1 MPEGRNSSGG
11 DPVIARAIQLIPVL
25 ALVSWAAAGAQPNTL
40 AITGT
45 TVIDVATGGLRQ
57 NTTVVIRSNVIAA
70 VGERLQVP
78 AGSTVVDGRGKF
90 LIPGLWDMHA
100 HHEGTGEASLS
111 LFVANGVTGTRDM
124 GSALDFILPLRQR
137 VSSGQVL
144 GPAIVA
150 AGPILDDAP
159 AAWPFRLRVRTA
171 QEARQTV
178 QMLKRRGVDFVKV
191 HDHTP
196 RDAYF
201 AIADEAKRQ
210 GLPFAGH
217 VPPAVTI
224 AEAVEAGQKSI
235 EHLANFRVF
244 TECSRGREYQPS
256 LCAPLFE
263 QLARKGI
270 WQTPTLAFMRKLL
283 TINTASADAEADHVA
298 YASPG
303 LRKVWAENQQA
314 SNASPERMR
323 AFLALADASL
333 PAVREMHRAGVGIL
347 AGCDGLVPGFCLPD
361 ELTMMVRGGLSSLA
375 ALQTA
380 TINPARY
387 LGKESSVGSVEPK
400 KIADLVLLD
409 ANPIENIANI
419 RRINA
424 VVIGGKLLRRSELD
438 TMLKKARDAFRPPT
452 ARHAPTFLGLTH
464 AEGCSGRF

>member
-1 MPEGRNSSGG
+1 M
-11 DPVIARAIQLIPVL
+11 IARAIQLIPVL
-25 ALVSWAAAGAQPNTL
+25 ALVSWIAAAAQPNTL

-45 TVIDVATGGLRQ
+45 TVIDVATGGLRR
-57 NTTVVIRSNVIAA
+57 NTTVVIRGNVIAA
-70 VGERLQVP
+70 VGERPQVP

-100 HHEGTGEASLS
+100 HHEGTGEDSLP

-137 VSSGQVL
+137 VSSRQVL

-159 AAWPFRLRVRTA
+159 AGWPFRLRVRTA
-171 QEARQTV
+171 QEAREAV

-196 RDAYF
+196 REAYF

-217 VPPAVTI
+217 VPSGVTI
-224 AEAVEAGQKSI
+224 AEAVEAGQVSI

-263 QLARKGI
+263 QLARKGT

-283 TINTASADAEADHVA
+283 TINTSSAGAEADHVA

-303 LRKVWAENQQA
+303 LRKLWTDNQRE
-314 SNASPERMR
+314 SNASPERIR
-323 AFLALADASL
+323 TFLALADASL
-333 PAVREMHRAGVGIL
+333 PAVRDMHRAGVGIL
-347 AGCDGLVPGFCLPD
+347 GGCDGLVPGFCLLD
-361 ELTMMVRGGLSSLA
+361 ELTMMVRGGLSPLA

-387 LGKESSVGSVEPK
+387 LGKEKSVGSVEPT

-424 VVIGGKLLRRSELD
+424 VVISGKLLRRSELD
-438 TMLKKARDAFRPPT
+438 TMLKKAKDAFRPAT
-452 ARHAPTFLGLTH
+452 
-464 AEGCSGRF
+464 GRVTPG

>member
-1 MPEGRNSSGG
+1 MPGG
-11 DPVIARAIQLIPVL
+11 DPASVITRAIQLVSLL
-25 ALVSWAAAGAQPNTL
+25 ALVGWPVAGAQPNTL

-57 NTTVVIRSNVIAA
+57 NTTVVIRGSVIAA
-70 VGERLQVP
+70 VGERLQIP

-100 HHEGTGEASLS
+100 HHEGTGEASLP

-159 AAWPFRLRVRTA
+159 AGWPFRLRVRTA
-171 QEARQTV
+171 QEAREAV
-178 QMLKRRGVDFVKV
+178 QMLKQRGVDFIKV

-217 VPPAVTI
+217 VPAGVTM
-224 AEAVEAGQKSI
+224 AEAVEAGQRSI

-244 TECSRGREYQPS
+244 TECSRGRDYQPS
-256 LCAPLFE
+256 QCISLFE
-263 QLARKGI
+263 QFAKRGV

-283 TINTASADAEADHVA
+283 TINTSPADAEADHVA

-303 LRKVWAENQQA
+303 LKKVWAENQRE
-314 SNASPERMR
+314 SSASPERIR
-323 AFLALADASL
+323 TFLALADASL
-333 PAVREMHRAGVGIL
+333 PAVRDMHRAGVGIL
-347 AGCDGLVPGFCLPD
+347 AGCDGLVPGFCLAD
-361 ELTMMVRGGLSSLA
+361 ELTTMVRAGLSPLE

-387 LGKESSVGSVEPK
+387 FGKERSAGSVEPT

-409 ANPIENIANI
+409 ANPVEDIANI

-424 VVIGGKLLRRSELD
+424 VIVRGKLLRRSELD

-452 ARHAPTFLGLTH
+452 PRDAG
-464 AEGCSGRF
+464 GRPR

>member
-1 MPEGRNSSGG
+1 M
-11 DPVIARAIQLIPVL
+11 IARAIQLVSLL
-25 ALVSWAAAGAQPNTL
+25 AFVSSIAPAAQPNTL

-45 TVIDVATGGLRQ
+45 TIIEVATGGLRR
-57 NTTVVIRSNVIAA
+57 NTTVLIRGNVIAA
-70 VGERLQVP
+70 VGERLQIP
-78 AGSTVVDGRGKF
+78 AGAAVVEGRGKF

-100 HHEGTGEASLS
+100 HHEGTGEASLP

-137 VSSGQVL
+137 ISSGQVL

-159 AAWPFRLRVRTA
+159 AGWPFRLRVRTA
-171 QEARQTV
+171 QEAREAA
-178 QMLKRRGVDFVKV
+178 QMLKRRGVDFIKV

-217 VPPAVTI
+217 VPAAVTI
-224 AEAVEAGQKSI
+224 AEAVEAGQRSI

-244 TECSRGREYQPS
+244 TECSRGGEYQQS
-256 LCAPLFE
+256 QCQSLFE
-263 QLARKGI
+263 QLAKRGV

-283 TINTASADAEADHVA
+283 TINTSSADAEADHVA

-303 LRKVWAENQQA
+303 LKKLWADNQQA
-314 SNASPERMR
+314 SNPSPERIR
-323 AFLALADASL
+323 AFLTLADASL
-333 PAVREMHRAGVGIL
+333 PAVRDMHRAGVGIL

-361 ELTMMVRGGLSSLA
+361 ELTMMVRAGLSPLA

-409 ANPIENIANI
+409 ANPIEDIANI

-424 VVIGGKLLRRSELD
+424 VVIGGKLLRRSQLD
-438 TMLKKARDAFRPPT
+438 TMLKKARDAFGTAT
-452 ARHAPTFLGLTH
+452 ARETATGRLSQTFKMLDVG
-464 AEGCSGRF
+464 AG

>member
-1 MPEGRNSSGG
+1 MGSASFL
-11 DPVIARAIQLIPVL
+11 AVL
-25 ALVSWAAAGAQPNTL
+25 AAIPLVSLLAAVSWIAAAAQPNTL

-45 TVIDVATGGLRQ
+45 TTIDVATGALRQ
-57 NTTVVIRSNVIAA
+57 NTTVVIRGNAIAA
-70 VGERLQVP
+70 VGERLQIP
-78 AGSTVVDGRGKF
+78 AGSAIVDGRGKF

-100 HHEGTGEASLS
+100 HHEGTGEASLP

-137 VSSGQVL
+137 VSSRQLL

-159 AAWPFRLRVRTA
+159 AGWPFRLRVRTA
-171 QEARQTV
+171 QEAREAV
-178 QMLKRRGVDFVKV
+178 QMLQRRGVDFIKV

-217 VPPAVTI
+217 VPAAVTI

-256 LCAPLFE
+256 QCMSLFE
-263 QLARKGI
+263 QFAKKSV
-270 WQTPTLAFMRKLL
+270 WQAPTLAFTRKLL
-283 TINTASADAEADHVA
+283 TINTSSADAEADHVA

-314 SNASPERMR
+314 SNPSPERIR
-323 AFLALADASL
+323 TFLALADASL
-333 PAVREMHRAGVGIL
+333 PVVRDMHRAGVGIL

-361 ELTMMVRGGLSSLA
+361 ELTMIVRAGLSPLA

-387 LGKESSVGSVEPK
+387 LGKERSVGSIEPT

-409 ANPIENIANI
+409 ANPVEDIANI

-424 VVIGGKLLRRSELD
+424 VVIGGKLLKRSELD
-438 TMLKKARDAFRPPT
+438 AMLKKARDAFRPAT
-452 ARHAPTFLGLTH
+452 AREAG
-464 AEGCSGRF
+464 GRPR